1 PYDARYIHPDGYVDK
16 CTFCYHRLK
25 DGLLPA
31 CVSVCPTKCMYFGD
45 VENPESSI
53 SQVLKNRKWKQLI
66 PEAGTEP
73 KLYFLI

>member
-1 PYDARYIHPDGYVDK
+1 
-16 CTFCYHRLK
+16 
-25 DGLLPA
+25 
-31 CVSVCPTKCMYFGD
+31 MYFGD

>member
-1 PYDARYIHPDGYVDK
+1 
-16 CTFCYHRLK
+16 
-25 DGLLPA
+25 GLLPA